1 MYIAS
6 DTFAELAE
14 GAQEEADDLLEEKKL
29 GEVSKNVL
37 ILFKKLPLEKIKID
51 NTRK

>member
-14 GAQEEADDLLEEKKL
+14 GAQEEADDLLEEKKIRRS
-29 GEVSKNVL
+29 V
-37 ILFKKLPLEKIKID
+37 
-51 NTRK
+51 